1 MPLEFVKIEDF
12 NSLPPS
18 NLEADQISEM
28 IKHSAMKPFARKD
41 LIMTWRKRLAHEQQ
55 PKIAKW
61 GLQVN
66 HNMVQLGARVLT
78 PPEIKY
84 RNSKMDPIDGS
95 WNLRQR
101 TFFRDG
107 LRPLNN
113 WAVVSFERF
122 TDEDTMARWVNYL
135 VRRLRQL
142 GVEVQNPTPP
152 LIGPVD
158 PRRPNMIADQLKL
171 AARAA
176 FQVSNETPQLICCI
190 LPGK

>member
-152 LIGPVD
+152 LIDPVD